1 MPQGERPR
9 AEPEIIPPDR
19 GSRRTHREKVFVG
32 AHGAERV
39 YVARVGPVGAILT
52 VLIVAILLAV
62 MLALLMGALLIWLPL
77 VVLFVAG
84 VIIAG
89 IVRTFFKRGP

>member
-1 MPQGERPR
+1 MSQGDKPR
-9 AEPEIIPPDR
+9 SEPEIIPPDR
-19 GSRRTHREKVFVG
+19 GSRRTQRERIFVSS
-32 AHGAERV
+32 HGPEQI

-84 VIIAG
+84 VIIVG
-89 IVRTFFKRGP
+89 IVRTFFFKR